1 MDRGLVEVVD
11 VGPAGVAETVAHAHY
26 LDDGDGA
33 LRHPR
38 DAITEPAY
46 AGPRPPF
53 TTIEGYERYSW
64 TKAPRYEDDPMEV
77 GPAARMIVAYAAGRE
92 DVVTVVDRTMA
103 RLGLPTTAL
112 GSTLG
117 RIVARAVEAQVVV
130 DRLAGWLIELRANLA
145 SGDLAI
151 ADITKWD
158 PATWPSDAEGWSLGE
173 SPGGAVGHW
182 LRIHDRRIGACQ
194 IVDASTWNASP
205 RDQRGRRGAIE
216 EALVG
221 TPVADADR
229 PVEILRTVRSFDPC
243 VACAVH

>member
-1 MDRGLVEVVD
+1 
-11 VGPAGVAETVAHAHY
+11 
-26 LDDGDGA
+26 
-33 LRHPR
+33 
-38 DAITEPAY
+38 
-46 AGPRPPF
+46 
-53 TTIEGYERYSW
+53 
-64 TKAPRYEDDPMEV
+64 MEV

-130 DRLAGWLIELRANLA
+130 DRLAGWLTELRANLA

-173 SPGGAVGHW
+173 SQGGAVGHW
-182 LRIHDRRIGACQ
+182 LRIHDRRIETYQ

-221 TPVADADR
+221 TPVADRDR

-243 VACAVH
+243 IACAVH